1 MLLAGAVKA
10 KSWGT
15 YVCTDNL
22 CQGANGVRKQ
32 TELCPC
38 GGSRAG
44 GRSGCRR
51 RSDSGAQGQ
60 RTSWRTYA
68 LDGRS
73 RSDGAGEQV
82 LKCRKG
88 VVEVASRRLAGDD
101 TGSETQEAVS
111 CIMAVGGNL
120 GKLATARRQRSAY
133 AQLGNLQ
140 VRKACCPFGN
150 VCTAKSGQGAR
161 SRARRQ
167 R

>member
-1 MLLAGAVKA
+1 MLLAGAAKA
-10 KSWGT
+10 RSWVT
-15 YVCTDNL
+15 HVCTDNL
-22 CQGANGVRKQ
+22 GQGAHGVREQ

-73 RSDGAGEQV
+73 RSDRAGEQV

-88 VVEVASRRLAGDD
+88 AVEVASLRLAGDD
-101 TGSETQEAVS
+101 TASETQEAVS
-111 CIMAVGGNL
+111 CIVAVGGNL
-120 GKLATARRQRSAY
+120 DKLATARRQRSAY
-133 AQLGNLQ
+133 AQSGNLQ
-140 VRKACCPFGN
+140 LRMTCCLFGN
-150 VCTAKSGQGAR
+150 GCTARSGQGAR
-161 SRARRQ
+161 SRAR
-167 R
+167 